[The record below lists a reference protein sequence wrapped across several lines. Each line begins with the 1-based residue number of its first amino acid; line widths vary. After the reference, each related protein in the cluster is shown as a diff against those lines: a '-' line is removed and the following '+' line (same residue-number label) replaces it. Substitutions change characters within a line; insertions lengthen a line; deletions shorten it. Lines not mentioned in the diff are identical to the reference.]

1 MSERKA
7 VVTLLGMIGHTKT
20 DAICENGEIKKV
32 FVEIAENDRPKY
44 YFSDTLSDFSDR
56 LTKEKYI
63 NTLHLLIDAFKDR
76 DIIPITTKQAK
87 AIQQKTLEFLKL
99 DTSCLENNVYI
110 DESNY
115 EEIFQQISQLLQ
127 NKNYDSFIVDLTHGF
142 RHLPILMIVN
152 LIIASIR
159 DIDKIEHIFF
169 AKEITSNHEYEIIDL
184 IDYIG
189 LAKLSFVLENF
200 NDNYTVG
207 NKLIFKNE
215 KYQELVDNL
224 RIISN
229 HILGN
234 SIKSLIEE
242 DNNLLIRTIAKL
254 ESLKKENKN
263 IEAFSS
269 SIDMIIKHFKKMLVL
284 KNEQDYIKLFKLSQM
299 MKERDYLLNSITLL
313 NESVGL
319 YCARIIS
326 NISPG
331 INKHIQT
338 YLQLDKSNLYEL
350 AHQSKNIIKNME
362 KFTGDYLFEPNR
374 VPLTAGQKTSLQNR
388 KKRLKSKIPSSVQ
401 DEIKKSGF
409 KIELSQLDT
418 KKDRS
423 IKNEII
429 AYLEQKDNG
438 DLIEI
443 IIEVENLRNNL
454 AHGNSSE
461 KISNVKGLISK
472 LLKNYKSIISVNDDF
487 CTEQKVLQ
495 DQKISKKKK
504 KIIQTQKDKE
514 LLKEGASKLSDIFTN
529 R

>member
-1 MSERKA
+1 VSERKA
-7 VVTLLGMIGHTKT
+7 VVTILGMIGHTKPDT
-20 DAICENGEIKKV
+20 ICENGKIKKV

-87 AIQQKTLEFLKL
+87 AIQQRTLEFLKL
-99 DTSCLENNVYI
+99 DTSCLENNVHI

-115 EEIFQQISQLLQ
+115 EEIFQKISELLQ
-127 NKNYDSFIVDLTHGF
+127 KNEYESFIIDLTHGF

-169 AKEITSNHEYEIIDL
+169 AKEITSYYEYEIIDL

-200 NDNYTVG
+200 NYNYTVG

-215 KYQELVDNL
+215 AYQDLVDHL
-224 RIISN
+224 RIISG
-229 HILGN
+229 HILAN
-234 SIKSLIEE
+234 SLKVLIQNDE
-242 DNNLLIRTIAKL
+242 NLIQETIDKL
-254 ESLKKENKN
+254 ETLQREDKN
-263 IEAFSS
+263 IATFSS
-269 SIDMIIKHFKKMLVL
+269 SISQIIMHLKKIEVL
-284 KNEQDYIKLFKLSQM
+284 KNEEEYIKLFKLSKI
-299 MKERDYLLNSITLL
+299 MKEREYLLNSITLL
-313 NESVGL
+313 NESIGL
-319 YCARIIS
+319 YCANLIGDM
-326 NISPG
+326 SPRVK
-331 INKHIQT
+331 KHIQT
-338 YLQLDKSNLYEL
+338 YLELDKSNLYEL

-514 LLKEGASKLSDIFTN
+514 LLKEGASRLSDVFNN